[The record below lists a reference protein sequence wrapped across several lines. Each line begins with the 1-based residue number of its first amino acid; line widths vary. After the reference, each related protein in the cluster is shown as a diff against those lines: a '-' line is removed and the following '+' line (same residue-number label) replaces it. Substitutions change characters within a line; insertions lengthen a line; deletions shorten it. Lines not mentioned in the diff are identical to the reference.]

1 MLLVSASGW
10 KVLSQFLPLRPVFS
24 AAPHLRFERGPVA
37 VELYAHRGDLGS
49 PDYDAWENEN
59 VAESNPDAVASLLA
73 MARTHWAK
81 PKARGNM

>member
-1 MLLVSASGW
+1 MGYSVRSEEWRATFWMWWDGLRLVGD
-10 KVLSQFLPLRPVFS
+10 
-24 AAPHLRFERGPVA
+24 FERGPVA